1 MTFINSLLSRG
12 IATGCLSVILALSA
26 KAQEIRSIDK
36 SVYDNVPF
44 EMEQVKTVSFPDYKV
59 NIKDFGAVADGTTL
73 CTEAINKAIRD
84 VNKHGGGVVV
94 IPTGMWLTGPIEML
108 SNVNLYTE
116 QNAMVLF
123 TGDHTKYE
131 VVETIFEGIK
141 TFRCQSPIFAK
152 DAENIAIT
160 GKGIFD
166 GNGWTWRAIKKSKLT
181 ESEWK
186 KIKAR
191 KYGYIQD
198 DRQWFP
204 SEASYKGYKMC
215 TNFNNPDGLKTK
227 AEWEAI
233 RDWLRPVLVDFVGCK
248 RVLFQDA
255 TFRNSPSWCLHPM
268 MCQDVILNN
277 VTVYNPWNAQNGDA
291 LDLESCDRALILN
304 STFDAGDDAI
314 CIKSGKD
321 AEGRKRN
328 APCKNVIAKNNTVYH
343 GHGGFVVGSEMSG
356 GAYNILIENSTFI
369 GTDIGLRFKSTRG
382 RGGVVKNIYCRN
394 INMFEIAGENII
406 FNLYYGGKDPLSAG
420 NGETTNEAIP
430 EVNEGTPC
438 FRDIYISNIICHGG
452 NRAFFFNGLPEMPIN
467 NINLDNVKIIDAQ
480 RSAEICQG
488 ENISINNVTVTTKD
502 GSPAIKIKN
511 ATNVKVNGK
520 NIKKIDSKGK
530 EL

>member
-1 MTFINSLLSRG
+1 
-12 IATGCLSVILALSA
+12 
-26 KAQEIRSIDK
+26 
-36 SVYDNVPF
+36 
-44 EMEQVKTVSFPDYKV
+44 
-59 NIKDFGAVADGTTL
+59 
-73 CTEAINKAIRD
+73 
-84 VNKHGGGVVV
+84 
-94 IPTGMWLTGPIEML
+94 
-108 SNVNLYTE
+108 
-116 QNAMVLF
+116 
-123 TGDHTKYE
+123 
-131 VVETIFEGIK
+131 
-141 TFRCQSPIFAK
+141 
-152 DAENIAIT
+152 
-160 GKGIFD
+160 
-166 GNGWTWRAIKKSKLT
+166 
-181 ESEWK
+181 
-186 KIKAR
+186 
-191 KYGYIQD
+191 
-198 DRQWFP
+198 
-204 SEASYKGYKMC
+204 
-215 TNFNNPDGLKTK
+215 
-227 AEWEAI
+227 
-233 RDWLRPVLVDFVGCK
+233 
-248 RVLFQDA
+248 
-255 TFRNSPSWCLHPM
+255 M